1 MGTKRNRNGS
11 NKKFIWKG
19 SDVYLDSDWCLFFVE
34 GIFFFGTKIT
44 HMSLLLL
51 LSTTTAAI
59 TQLCFLLSASNLQL
73 RLIVTVTCWPLK

>member
-1 MGTKRNRNGS
+1 MARIKNLFGKDQTC
-11 NKKFIWKG
+11 ILC
-19 SDVYLDSDWCLFFVE
+19 VWCLFFVE